1 MTNDNLL
8 SSHGAGNI
16 HPSAIGPDDVDPNK
30 LDMQL
35 YGYPRYA
42 RIAYNRTSEI
52 NTFSNHSCMKDCWI
66 WPHFNGHN
74 FVNFLRPETMLMTND
89 HRCLAGS
96 SDVAKGNNL

>member
-35 YGYPRYA
+35 YSYPRYA

-74 FVNFLRPETMLMTND
+74 VAICQSITEESKLSEAWYHAYDQCKP
-89 HRCLAGS
+89 GS
-96 SDVAKGNNL
+96 